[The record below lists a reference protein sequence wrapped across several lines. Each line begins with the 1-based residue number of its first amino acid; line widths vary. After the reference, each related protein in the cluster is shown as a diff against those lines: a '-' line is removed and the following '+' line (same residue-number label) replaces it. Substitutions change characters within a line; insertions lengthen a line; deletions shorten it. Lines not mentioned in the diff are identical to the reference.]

1 MERSNIYVDI
11 GQYPKAIDDLTNA
24 LSSKPIDPKVLYKR
38 GLAFYRNK

>member
-11 GQYPKAIDDLTNA
+11 GQYPKAIEDLTHA
-24 LSSKPIDPKVLYKR
+24 LSRKATDPKILYKR